1 MQTNGPDPENGKSN
15 WDMDRKADFEDV
27 INWVEDTSGTT
38 DKNKTEIKRR
48 INISKHDLN
57 KGIND

>member
-1 MQTNGPDPENGKSN
+1 
-15 WDMDRKADFEDV
+15 MDRKADFEDV

-38 DKNKTEIKRR
+38 DENKAEIKRR